1 MIIDIHAHPVL
12 LDVINEDP
20 EDLSFRKQQFGVF
33 KSGRN
38 PIEFEKLLIDDARI
52 DKVVWLPEDYSTQ
65 MGRPIVSNEEMEKIV
80 ASCPERFIGFASI
93 DPRDP
98 KAKEKLVYAFETQK
112 LSGLKLNLS
121 RLHMYADDPLLAPLY
136 EVCEEHNKPIMF
148 HAGYSWEPDTPSK
161 YSEPIRFE
169 DVAVN
174 YPNLRF
180 CLAHMGWPWWEETIM
195 MLMKYPNVYADTSMV
210 YMDSP
215 RNYYSHLF
223 SVNMNLNWLQNCFQD
238 KVMFGSNNPRF
249 RHVRSLDGILNLP
262 LREDVKKAIE
272 EVVLKYGRL
281 DCAFNNAG
289 IGPDGV
295 RMPYESLTEISE
307 KTWDLV
313 VDVDMK
319 GVFLCL
325 KYELLQMQKQGFGTI
340 VNTASIGGYKM
351 APGFAAYGPAKA
363 AVIAL
368 TEMAALENAAFGIR
382 VNAICPG
389 PTMGTELTKN
399 SLSTNPHE
407 EAMLKEHVIP
417 MKKLAM
423 TQEVVNAVL
432 WLSSDQA
439 SHTTGQK
446 IFIDGGM
453 HIA

>member
-1 MIIDIHAHPVL
+1 
-12 LDVINEDP
+12 
-20 EDLSFRKQQFGVF
+20 
-33 KSGRN
+33 
-38 PIEFEKLLIDDARI
+38 
-52 DKVVWLPEDYSTQ
+52 
-65 MGRPIVSNEEMEKIV
+65 
-80 ASCPERFIGFASI
+80 
-93 DPRDP
+93 
-98 KAKEKLVYAFETQK
+98 
-112 LSGLKLNLS
+112 
-121 RLHMYADDPLLAPLY
+121 
-136 EVCEEHNKPIMF
+136 
-148 HAGYSWEPDTPSK
+148 
-161 YSEPIRFE
+161 
-169 DVAVN
+169 
-174 YPNLRF
+174 
-180 CLAHMGWPWWEETIM
+180 M

-325 KYELLQMQKQGFGTI
+325 KYELLQMQKQGFGAI

>member
-1 MIIDIHAHPVL
+1 M
-12 LDVINEDP
+12 N
-20 EDLSFRKQQFGVF
+20 F
-33 KSGRN
+33 K
-38 PIEFEKLLIDDARI
+38 
-52 DKVVWLPEDYSTQ
+52 DKVVVITGGTSGIGKQTAIEFSRK
-65 MGRPIVSNEEMEKIV
+65 GAHVV
-80 ASCPERFIGFASI
+80 AFTV
-93 DPRDP
+93 D
-98 KAKEKLVYAFETQK
+98 KE
-112 LSGLKLNLS
+112 
-121 RLHMYADDPLLAPLY
+121 
-136 EVCEEHNKPIMF
+136 EVCKQAIKEIGNDASYIHC
-148 HAGYSWEPDTPSK
+148 
-161 YSEPIRFE
+161 
-169 DVAVN
+169 DV
-174 YPNLRF
+174 
-180 CLAHMGWPWWEETIM
+180 
-195 MLMKYPNVYADTSMV
+195 S
-210 YMDSP
+210 
-215 RNYYSHLF
+215 
-223 SVNMNLNWLQNCFQD
+223 
-238 KVMFGSNNPRF
+238 
-249 RHVRSLDGILNLP
+249 
-262 LREDVKKAIE
+262 KKAIE

-325 KYELLQMQKQGFGTI
+325 KYELLQMQKQGFGAI

-417 MKKLAM
+417 MKKLAT

>member
-1 MIIDIHAHPVL
+1 M
-12 LDVINEDP
+12 
-20 EDLSFRKQQFGVF
+20 
-33 KSGRN
+33 
-38 PIEFEKLLIDDARI
+38 
-52 DKVVWLPEDYSTQ
+52 
-65 MGRPIVSNEEMEKIV
+65 
-80 ASCPERFIGFASI
+80 
-93 DPRDP
+93 
-98 KAKEKLVYAFETQK
+98 
-112 LSGLKLNLS
+112 
-121 RLHMYADDPLLAPLY
+121 
-136 EVCEEHNKPIMF
+136 
-148 HAGYSWEPDTPSK
+148 
-161 YSEPIRFE
+161 
-169 DVAVN
+169 
-174 YPNLRF
+174 
-180 CLAHMGWPWWEETIM
+180 
-195 MLMKYPNVYADTSMV
+195 
-210 YMDSP
+210 
-215 RNYYSHLF
+215 
-223 SVNMNLNWLQNCFQD
+223 
-238 KVMFGSNNPRF
+238 
-249 RHVRSLDGILNLP
+249 
-262 LREDVKKAIE
+262 
-272 EVVLKYGRL
+272 KYGRL

-325 KYELLQMQKQGFGTI
+325 KYELLQMQKQGFGAI

-368 TEMAALENAAFGIR
+368 TEMAALENASYGIR

-417 MKKLAM
+417 LKKLA
-423 TQEVVNAVL
+423 TTKEVTNAVL
-432 WLSSDQA
+432 WLCSKEA

-446 IFIDGGM
+446 LFIDGGM